1 MKLWYLGPKVNVS
14 LPFALNGQ
22 KRLLTIM
29 AAFFFSIS
37 GFSQELVFRNP
48 QLESGINESDGAVYR
63 FRNVATNIDA
73 LLKINRR
80 SSDRVRLK
88 EVDYNGS
95 GWDRSFQPKVEYN
108 NGQVNG
114 TVNWWMEFEMSF
126 VNKNATT
133 PVNVQSFDITALD
146 VDGDGQ
152 NLREFI
158 TFYKPKSYTLE
169 TPTLLTVTSISDLLT
184 GLLTG
189 GYKFLGPTNNYQNID
204 TGTTNVMATLKY
216 TNTNKITFRIGGER
230 SGGGGSDAGDRM
242 NSLWF
247 KSFNYSAPVTTL
259 PVKLVS
265 FNASVRSKAVTLSW
279 TTSMEKNVSHYTIQR
294 SNTGAEYDDAGMIL
308 TGGNS
313 ESLKSYSFKD
323 FQTGNGSVL
332 YYRLKIVDI
341 DGKTEYSPVRMVRLN
356 GAEKQAQLLVFPNPV
371 VNEVRI
377 TIPESWQNKKVVY
390 ELFDMSGVLLKRVV
404 NNSASQ
410 TETFNMLTYNKGSY
424 VMKASTEEEM
434 MVERLIKK

>member
-1 MKLWYLGPKVNVS
+1 MP
-14 LPFALNGQ
+14 
-22 KRLLTIM
+22 T
-29 AAFFFSIS
+29 
-37 GFSQELVFRNP
+37 
-48 QLESGINESDGAVYR
+48 
-63 FRNVATNIDA
+63 
-73 LLKINRR
+73 R
-80 SSDRVRLK
+80 SCAS
-88 EVDYNGS
+88 S
-95 GWDRSFQPKVEYN
+95 RS
-108 NGQVNG
+108 
-114 TVNWWMEFEMSF
+114 
-126 VNKNATT
+126 
-133 PVNVQSFDITALD
+133 
-146 VDGDGQ
+146 
-152 NLREFI
+152 
-158 TFYKPKSYTLE
+158 
-169 TPTLLTVTSISDLLT
+169 
-184 GLLTG
+184 
-189 GYKFLGPTNNYQNID
+189 
-204 TGTTNVMATLKY
+204 
-216 TNTNKITFRIGGER
+216 

-356 GAEKQAQLLVFPNPV
+356 GAEKQAQLLVFTNPV